1 MSITLPV
8 SIGEAIDKLSI
19 LDIKCSFIKD
29 SRRDECQKEYDALLP
44 MLKQHIDKFP
54 FQYRMLKTINED
66 IWTMQ
71 DAFRECSNV
80 KTCIDIIQKN
90 DMRFRI
96 KNNLN
101 VLTSSVLKEQKGY
114 TPKSAVFIG
123 HLGIG
128 DHMGLIGAVRYISL
142 DWDTLY
148 VVCKA
153 KYFKNIQRM
162 YDDTPNI
169 QCVPVQ
175 NDYHYPELNNLSYS
189 KVFKSGIFHDV
200 HREFTNLPNQFYE
213 DLGLDPEIQHK
224 YFWISPPK
232 FSLELPVPYIFVHQS
247 ASNTTIPLITWD
259 INERLT
265 IDPNTNLY
273 PEGHPWYNIANTCV
287 DMLVADYTTIIIN
300 ASEVHVLDSSFYC
313 LARYLPLT
321 ARVKVCYNRETGKP
335 SEAYTFKENITG
347 SRLVIRK
354 ASKTTRSQSCRD
366 CLENLDRHEEMV
378 SHSNP

>member
-29 SRRDECQKEYDALLP
+29 SRRNECQKEYDTLFP
-44 MLKQHIDKFP
+44 ILKQYVEKFP
-54 FQYRMLKTINED
+54 FQYKMLKTINEE
-66 IWTMQ
+66 IWIMQ

-80 KTCIDIIQKN
+80 QTCIDIIQKN
-90 DMRFRI
+90 DMRFRV

-101 VLTSSVLKEQKGY
+101 VLTSTDLKEQKGY
-114 TPKSAVFIG
+114 TPKNAVFIG

-128 DHMGLIGAVRYISL
+128 DHMCLMGAVRYISL

-153 KYFKNIQRM
+153 KYLNNIQRM

-169 QCVPVQ
+169 QCIPVQ
-175 NDYHYPELNNLSYS
+175 NDYHYPELDTINYS
-189 KVFKSGIFHDV
+189 KVFKSGIFHNA
-200 HREFTNLPNQFYE
+200 HREFKNLPDQFYE
-213 DLGLDPEIQHK
+213 DLGLDPEIQNK

-232 FSLELPVPYIFVHQS
+232 FSLEIPVPYVFVHQS
-247 ASNTTIPLITWD
+247 ASNKSVHLITWD

-273 PEGHPWYNIANTCV
+273 PKDHKWYKIADACV
-287 DMLVADYTTIIIN
+287 DMLVADYINIITN
-300 ASEVHVLDSSFYC
+300 ANEVHVIDSAFYC
-313 LARYLPLT
+313 LARYLPLK
-321 ARVKVCYNRETGKP
+321 AQVKVCYERETGKP
-335 SEAYTFKENITG
+335 SEMYNFKNP
-347 SRLVIRK
+347 SRMDIR
-354 ASKTTRSQSCRD
+354 
-366 CLENLDRHEEMV
+366 
-378 SHSNP
+378 